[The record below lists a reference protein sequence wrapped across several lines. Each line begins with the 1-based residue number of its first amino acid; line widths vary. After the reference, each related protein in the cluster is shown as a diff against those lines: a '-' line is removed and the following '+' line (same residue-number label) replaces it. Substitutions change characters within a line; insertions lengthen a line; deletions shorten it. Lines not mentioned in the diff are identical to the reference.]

1 MEALPVQS
9 RDSEKRAITRAL
21 RVALIASVAM
31 AVILLALLASAS
43 GNTRLFEGRYPLL
56 LALAGGVALML
67 LVLVLELLRRLVTSA

>member
-9 RDSEKRAITRAL
+9 RDTEKRAITRAL

-56 LALAGGVALML
+56 LGLAVTVAQ
-67 LVLVLELLRRLVTSA
+67 